1 MTAAHAVAVNHLDQS
16 NLSMKHLIL
25 LAALAASPVLASASG
40 TITLQGK
47 TFRSDTVAH
56 YTIAPGT
63 THTHLTLTADGRT
76 VQVYALSLDRTVGA
90 EAGVQTRV
98 LMGKDQCRT
107 AESMTSMAVRHSND
121 SRRYL
126 CGVNGDFFITSS
138 FAGNHPLGN
147 AILGYPNMACAI
159 DGTLAAPDMIDAVS
173 HNSALM
179 ISNGGGAWIDA
190 PKIAVKILNND
201 GSVVVNSEAI
211 NYPLGEGKVTVYNH
225 YNGAT
230 TGTAAGTREIALVM
244 DPASKWQFN
253 KSIKFLVSGSWST
266 AGNMAVP
273 ENGIVIAAS
282 PSFSNDFIN
291 SLEDG
296 TIVKLKTNLTLPTYE
311 NLKPDVHEMIGG
323 DVRILNDGV
332 VTTEAIRWINT
343 PGSQYPRSLTGISED
358 GNLVVMAA
366 VDGGSTLSSGVSYY
380 EAADLMAALGC
391 YNALD
396 LDGGGSTAMYTR
408 HAGIVNRPRDGSER
422 AIGNALYFA
431 IDAPA
436 NNVLS
441 SIAFA
446 RHAIRIPQYGSY
458 TPVLMGYNANGELMQ
473 ADLGTDFTLMAPA
486 GLEVNGNT
494 ITAVNPG
501 CYALQATFNG
511 LTASVPVTVV
521 EVENAA
527 FAADNIVIDAAH
539 TYTLPLTATVD
550 GEAMTLDPKAFT
562 WASSAENIISI
573 DAQTGEMSALENGSA
588 TITATRGDI
597 VLTAT
602 VSVQIAGAPFL
613 PLEAEYDASTW
624 KLTRS
629 GLGTDAAVTVDEDGN
644 YLISFN
650 ITNARAPKLTMAK
663 SIAVYGRPDRMT
675 ATIVPMGT
683 TLKSFNV
690 ALRSAVDSRPTTLSA
705 KNLSDSENTTVV
717 WNIPEELDVESPG
730 AYPLVFSQF
739 SIEPGSG
746 PDGGSACALQIHNLG
761 FEYDSHAS
769 GVDNVTVDAQE
780 MPVIICGDTVTAP
793 TATAITIY
801 TPAGQAVSTGGNSA
815 VITGHGVFIIHVS
828 GNGTRTLKICR

>member
-1 MTAAHAVAVNHLDQS
+1 MTAAHAVAVKSPMTNLS
-16 NLSMKHLIL
+16 LSMKHFI
-25 LAALAASPVLASASG
+25 LAALAAAPLMASASG
-40 TITLQGK
+40 TITMQGK
-47 TFRSDTVAH
+47 TFRTDTVAH

-76 VQVYALSLDRTVGA
+76 VQVYALTLDRSVGA
-90 EAGVQTRV
+90 PAGVQTRV
-98 LMGKDQCRT
+98 LMGKDQCQT
-107 AESMTSMAVRHSND
+107 AESMTSMAQRHSND

-179 ISNGGGAWIDA
+179 ISNEGGAWIDA

-201 GSVVVNSEAI
+201 GSTVVNSEAI
-211 NYPLGEGKVTVYNH
+211 NYPLGEGKVTVYNR
-225 YNGAT
+225 YNGAST
-230 TGTAAGTREIALVM
+230 RTAAGTREIALVM
-244 DPASKWQFN
+244 DQASKWQFN
-253 KSIKFLVSGSWST
+253 KSIKFHVTGSWST
-266 AGNMAVP
+266 AGNMAIP
-273 ENGIVIAAS
+273 ENGIVISAS
-282 PSFSNDFIN
+282 PSYSNEFIN
-291 SLEDG
+291 SLEEG
-296 TIVKLKTNLTLPTYE
+296 TIVKLKTNITLPTYD
-311 NLKPDVHEMIGG
+311 NLKPSVDEMIGG
-323 DVRILNDGV
+323 DVRILNNGV

-358 GNLVVMAA
+358 GNVVVMAA

-436 NNVLS
+436 NNTLT

-446 RHAIRIPQYGSY
+446 RHAIRIPQFGSY
-458 TPVLMGYNANGELMQ
+458 APVLMGYNANGELMNT
-473 ADLGTDFTLMAPA
+473 DLGSDFTLTAPS
-486 GLEVNGNT
+486 GLEINGNT
-494 ITAVNPG
+494 VTGVTPG
-501 CYALQATFNG
+501 CYALTATFNG
-511 LTASVPVTVV
+511 LTATVPVAVV

-539 TYTLPLTATVD
+539 AYTLPLTATVD
-550 GEAMTLDPKAFT
+550 GEDMPLDPKAFSWT
-562 WASSAENIISI
+562 SSAEDVITI
-573 DAQTGEMSALENGSA
+573 DAQTGEMTALKNGSS

-602 VSVQIAGAPFL
+602 VNVQIAGAPFL
-613 PLEAEYDASTW
+613 PLEAEFDLSTW

-629 GLGTDAAVTVDEDGN
+629 GLGTDAAVTVDENGV
-644 YLISFN
+644 YHISFTISN
-650 ITNARAPKLTMAK
+650 PRAPKFTLAK
-663 SIAVYGRPDRMT
+663 TIAVYGRPDRMT

-683 TLKSFNV
+683 TVKAFNV
-690 ALRSAVDSRPTTLSA
+690 ALRTSLDSRPTTLSA
-705 KNLSDSENTTVV
+705 KNLSATETTDVV
-717 WNIPEELDVESPG
+717 WNMAEELDIDNQG
-730 AYPLVFSQF
+730 AYPLLFSQF
-739 SIEPGSG
+739 SIEPGTG
-746 PDGGSACALQIHNLG
+746 ADGGNACALQIHNLG

-769 GVDNVTVDAQE
+769 GVDNVIVDTE
-780 MPVIICGDTVTAP
+780 EIPVIVCGDTVTSP
-793 TATAITIY
+793 SATSIAIY
-801 TPAGQAVSTGGNSA
+801 NPAGVLVSAGTNSA
-815 VITGHGVFIIHVS
+815 VIPGNGVYIVKVS
-828 GNGTRTLKICR
+828 GSGTRTVKICR